1 MGLRD
6 VNRVGERDGHAVGC
20 EDAGDCEGAC
30 DVGLVGLDV
39 GRAVGLAVG
48 LVGANVDAAGLD
60 VVGAREGACVGLAEG
75 ASDSNTRANRV
86 VWSMGV
92 CWPST

>member
-1 MGLRD
+1 LSE
-6 VNRVGERDGHAVGC
+6 VNRVGERDGTAVGC
-20 EDAGDCEGAC
+20 EDAGDCDGAC
-30 DVGLVGLDV
+30 EVGLVGLSV

-48 LVGANVDAAGLD
+48 LVGAKVDATGFD
-60 VVGAREGACVGLAEG
+60 VVGACEGACVGLAEG
-75 ASDSNTRANRV
+75 ASDTNTSANCV